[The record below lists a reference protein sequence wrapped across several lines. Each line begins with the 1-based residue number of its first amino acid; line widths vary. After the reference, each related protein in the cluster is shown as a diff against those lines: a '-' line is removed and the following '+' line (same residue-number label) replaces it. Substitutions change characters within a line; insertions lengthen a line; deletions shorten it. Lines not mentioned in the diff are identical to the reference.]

1 MLRDPLALQ
10 VARLADAPAAVSRA
24 HCLPFNGMTAAAPD
38 LVPYVAQAVAQAVSH
53 SGFARRTATTICK
66 KKGT

>member
-1 MLRDPLALQ
+1 VLRDPLVSPQ
-10 VARLADAPAAVSRA
+10 VAQLADAPAAVPRA
-24 HCLPFNGMTAAAPD
+24 HGLPFSGMTAAAPG
-38 LVPYVAQAVAQAVSH
+38 LVPYVSQAVSH